1 MSFPIDSI
9 KIKVESHFL
18 AQQSSLLE
26 DKYVFSYTVTIVNLS
41 DINVTLKSRH
51 WIITDANGAE
61 SQVKGPGVVGE
72 TPTIAP
78 NNAYQYTSGTV
89 FETPVGFMHGSYTM
103 ESGLGETFEAS
114 IPSFRLAMP
123 GVMQ

>member
-1 MSFPIDSI
+1 MSFPTDSI
-9 KIKVESHFL
+9 KIKVESQFL
-18 AQQSSLLE
+18 PQQSSLLE
-26 DKYVFSYTVTIVNLS
+26 GKYVFSYTVTIVNLS
-41 DINVTLKSRH
+41 DIKVTLKSRH

-103 ESGLGETFEAS
+103 ESGRGETFEAN